1 MLNPLPLTLALGA
14 YDHTRDVT
22 DGTVRI
28 EGVQLR
34 TLDLPIEE
42 IFYRFTLHR
51 EWDAS
56 EMSMGKYIAL
66 RSQEGGADESH
77 ADARIMALP
86 VFISRAFRH
95 SMFYVREG
103 SAIRRPEDLQGK
115 RIGIPEW
122 AQTAGIYGR
131 GYLSDYVGIKLGS
144 IEWVQA
150 GVNDPGRKEKV
161 TLKLPDGIRLRSV
174 PDSSL
179 NAMLLKG
186 EIDCAMTARP
196 PAAHGRGLVRL
207 MPESLPL
214 EAKYF
219 QDTNIFPI
227 MHSLVLK
234 APVLDAHPWVAMNLY
249 KAFDE
254 ARRRSIA
261 RLSDV
266 TASHAPL
273 AWMED
278 YTARMRRIFG
288 DDFFPYGV
296 GSGRGGEINRAT
308 LQAFLKFGFEQG
320 VCQRLLDVD
329 ELFPKQVLASY
340 KV

>member
-22 DGTVRI
+22 DGTVRV

-66 RSQEGGADESH
+66 RSQD
-77 ADARIMALP
+77 DASVVALP

-95 SMFYVREG
+95 SMFYVRG
-103 SAIRRPEDLQGK
+103 GGPIQRPEDLQGK

-131 GYLSDYVGIKLGS
+131 GYLSDYVGVKLSS
-144 IEWVQA
+144 IQWIQA
-150 GVNDPGRKEKV
+150 GVNEPGRKEKV
-161 TLKLPDGIRLRSV
+161 QLKLPDGIAVRNV
-174 PDSSL
+174 PDRSL
-179 NAMLLKG
+179 NDMLLNG
-186 EIDCAMTARP
+186 ELDAIMSARP
-196 PAAHGRGLVRL
+196 PVAIGRGIVRL
-207 MPESLPL
+207 MADSQSL
-214 EAKYF
+214 EEQYF
-219 QDTNIFPI
+219 KDTMIFPI

-234 APVLDAHPWVAMNLY
+234 SAVLDAHPWVAMNLY
-249 KAFDE
+249 KAFLE
-254 ARRRSIA
+254 AKNRSME

-266 TASHAPL
+266 TASHAPV
-273 AWMED
+273 AWMAD
-278 YTARMRRIFG
+278 YTDRMRSIFG
-288 DDFFPYGV
+288 EDFYPYGIAP
-296 GSGRGGEINRAT
+296 GPAGDSNRKT
-308 LQAFLKFGFEQG
+308 LEAFLKFGFEQG
-320 VCQRLLDVD
+320 VCHRLLDV
-329 ELFPKQVLASY
+329 EEIFPKQVLASY

>member
-22 DGTVRI
+22 DGTVRV

-66 RSQEGGADESH
+66 RSQDDQSV
-77 ADARIMALP
+77 MALP

-103 SAIRRPEDLQGK
+103 GSLQRPEDLQGK

-131 GYLSDYVGIKLGS
+131 GYLSDYVGVKLAS

-150 GVNDPGRKEKV
+150 GVNEAGRQEKV
-161 TLKLPDGIRLRSV
+161 KLKLPEGIHYRNV
-174 PDSSL
+174 PDRSL
-179 NAMLLKG
+179 NDLLLAG
-186 EIDCAMTARP
+186 EIDAVMSARP
-196 PAAHGRGLVRL
+196 PAALGRGIVRL
-207 MPESLPL
+207 MPDSQSL
-214 EAKYF
+214 EEQYF
-219 QDTNIFPI
+219 KDTRIYPI

-234 APVLDAHPWVAMNLY
+234 SAVLDAHPWVGMNLV
-249 KAFDE
+249 KAFLE
-254 ARRRSIA
+254 AKTRSIQ

-266 TASHAPL
+266 TASHAPV
-273 AWMED
+273 AWMD
-278 YTARMRRIFG
+278 SYTSRMRSIFG
-288 DDFFPYGV
+288 DDFFPYGI
-296 GSGRGGEINRAT
+296 GTEHGGEINRAT
-308 LQAFLKFGFEQG
+308 LTAFLRFGFEQG
-320 VCQRLLDVD
+320 VCHRLLDVE